1 MKKENVTVGSTIS
14 MSISLLIMI
23 VYDPLFMV
31 HGLHKLKVYFQS
43 LEKTRLILYS
53 SYIKILHA

>member
-1 MKKENVTVGSTIS
+1 MKKEKVTVGSTIS
-14 MSISLLIMI
+14 MSFSLFIMI

-31 HGLHKLKVYFQS
+31 HGLLKLKVYFQS

>member
-1 MKKENVTVGSTIS
+1 MKKEKVTVGSTIS

-31 HGLHKLKVYFQS
+31 HGLHKFIFNHLKKQ
-43 LEKTRLILYS
+43 E
-53 SYIKILHA
+53 

>member
-1 MKKENVTVGSTIS
+1 MKKEKVTVGSTIS
-14 MSISLLIMI
+14 ISFSLLIMI

-31 HGLHKLKVYFQS
+31 HELHKLKVYFQS